1 MFVARANA
9 DRQPGQINYSECFA
23 RVGGRGEDVNQLLHQ
38 ARISRQQ
45 GDIGAALKALQRAE
59 KLSPG
64 NTQVLL
70 ALGSEL
76 DAQHEPQKAV
86 SVLQKAVALAPKN
99 PEMSALGNAEQGQ
112 EDSNEL
118 SSATSKLR
126 NYSMLQQSILTLV
139 MVRLLVTA

>member
-1 MFVARANA
+1 MA
-9 DRQPGQINYSECFA
+9 
-23 RVGGRGEDVNQLLHQ
+23 EDVNQLLHQ

-86 SVLQKAVALAPKN
+86 SVLQKAVALAPKIQKSSTHLVT
-99 PEMSALGNAEQGQ
+99 PSKGQ
-112 EDSNEL
+112 DSNEPPWYQQ
-118 SSATSKLR
+118 AAKLVPDVAAVHI
-126 NYSMLQQSILTLV
+126 NV
-139 MVRLLVTA
+139 GDMVRLLATRRKVTFQPGVKFRSGQLDSSLSPSRL